1 MVTSRFHESI
11 WSRGKRRRVA
21 AALVSAALPA
31 SLIFGSIGAPSAAAA
46 VRTALIDGATVTG
59 SPSLEEQAAVAAGF
73 TVTIVPDATWA
84 TYTASDFGQYDL
96 LIAGDPFCGTLPA
109 GLVSSAS
116 VWGSVVLGTAGGRTQ
131 AGNRIIV
138 GTDPELHSG
147 ANPGAITLINE
158 GVAFAGA
165 QVGRTGMYLDTTCA
179 ANYFGQSAETL
190 TVVNAISSPA
200 ASGTWTI
207 DANPPC
213 GGNVSLIASVPGSFP
228 TLTTADLEGWGCSV
242 HESFP
247 TFTSDF
253 AALAVATDTTTA
265 PTCGIDPGTGLSA
278 CGEAYIL
285 IAGSGIIVTSG
296 SISLT
301 PTDATN
307 PVGTDHTVTAH
318 VTDGSGAALVGQ
330 LVAFSVTG
338 INAGATGT
346 CVPVT
351 CATDPSGNVTF
362 TYHDTNGAGDDTIKA
377 SFTDATGS
385 LQEATAQK
393 HWVVSGGPH
402 TTLTESASPTSGRA
416 PLAVTY
422 TYSETNDGTDP
433 ISGVT
438 VSGSSCGTAT
448 YASGDSNGN
457 SILDPGETWV
467 YTCSITYASAGT
479 VTDTATASGTDTAT
493 SLPAPAETAS
503 ASVTVTNPHT
513 TLTES
518 ASPTSGVTP
527 LAVTYTYSE
536 TNDGTDPISGVTVSG
551 SSCGTAAYASGDS
564 NGNSILDPGETWVY
578 TCSITYAS
586 AGTVTDTAT
595 ASGTDTVDS
604 LPAPAETASA
614 SVTAVTPGAI
624 LPTNTE
630 CSDFVNNTTPALTG
644 IFYKVS
650 GGTITQSINPGAF
663 FYYTY
668 VTTTVADQ
676 TVTTSQHATN
686 SAPLFTLNQGHAW
699 LYTATCGLVSNSPT
713 LIGTPTGSAV
723 SFTIATPGTYVLR
736 LQYSTKSIA
745 GKTAPT
751 ASPSLYSF
759 DINGID
765 NAWVPLTLQ

>member
-351 CATDPSGNVTF
+351 CATDPLGNVTF

-493 SLPAPAETAS
+493 
-503 ASVTVTNPHT
+503 
-513 TLTES
+513 
-518 ASPTSGVTP
+518 
-527 LAVTYTYSE
+527 
-536 TNDGTDPISGVTVSG
+536 
-551 SSCGTAAYASGDS
+551 
-564 NGNSILDPGETWVY
+564 
-578 TCSITYAS
+578 
-586 AGTVTDTAT
+586 
-595 ASGTDTVDS
+595 S